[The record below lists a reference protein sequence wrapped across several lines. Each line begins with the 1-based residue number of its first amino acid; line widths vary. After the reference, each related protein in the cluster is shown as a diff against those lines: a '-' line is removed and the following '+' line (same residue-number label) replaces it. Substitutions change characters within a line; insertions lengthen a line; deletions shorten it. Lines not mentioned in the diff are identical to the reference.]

1 LVRDLQ
7 GIEVCIEQRTKST
20 LSIRGDSMRRPS
32 LAVHVALLMISIVA
46 LATLVQAQF
55 GASLE
60 GTVTDKSGAV
70 ISGANITVT
79 DQATGVSRSTVTSG
93 AGFYRVPGLT
103 PGRYRVDV
111 EAPSFKKET
120 TSDVLV
126 NAESTRG
133 LNVALTPGSAQETV
147 SVTSAPSALET
158 ENANVSGNITARQ
171 VEELPSFGRD
181 PYELL
186 RLAPGVFGDGA
197 RGSNATA
204 SFLPNTVGVGGSGN
218 SIYQVENQPQISAN
232 GQRVTENNFMIDGV
246 DVNSLTNGGAAVVSP
261 TEESIAEITVLS
273 GSYSAEDGRNS
284 GAQIKVISKSGTNSI
299 HGGAFFKYDE
309 PGLNAFNKFGG
320 FQGDFQQ
327 APNVRVDNKVRNYG
341 GSVGGPIV
349 KNKLFFFF
357 AYEGEHVFNQTFGI
371 NYVETPQFIQAVTA
385 ANPNSIAATILAAPG
400 TAPRI
405 AAVLAPSCGD
415 VNRPAT
421 DAEGNPTC
429 QIVAGGLDLGSPF
442 PAGSGPGNPYLR
454 LFTPE
459 KGGAIVGGG
468 LDGIPDVENV
478 QLVYPG
484 RRTGSQYN
492 ARVDWTINSKH
503 TLSASTYLTNST
515 STNPPGTNQTS
526 ASNRDVV
533 NKPFSPAG
541 TVLWNWIVSP
551 TKLNEARLNFSRF
564 AFNEVVSNRGIVNW
578 GIPDAEIQDVFKS
591 SNFQR
596 IWFGAPQGENTPG
609 ILAQNTY
616 GFGDTF
622 SWSRAK
628 HSLKFGF
635 QYRKEQNNNNEVGF
649 ARPLYTFSQLWNFAN
664 DAPIFEQNAVNPI
677 TGNPDSAQ
685 RYFRTSYYGG
695 FVEDDWKVRSNL
707 TLNVGLRYEYYSPV
721 SEPQGLLSNLVL
733 AGSGPDA
740 LFNAKLITGKTVYS
754 TPKTNFAPR
763 LGFAWSP
770 DKYNQKIVFRGGFGM
785 YYDGIPEAVFDPARE
800 NPPFHAFESN
810 CCGTSGLEGFGGPF
824 DPTCGPS
831 KNMPCIIY
839 SLGSSDSPLSY
850 PGNPALGG
858 GIGPDGFPL
867 SCCVQVYFEPQHFRI
882 PYVYGYSFETQVEL
896 PAKMI
901 FTLGY
906 QGSDSH
912 HLGRIFDANLV
923 YDGAVNKSIP
933 NFFIKPDV
941 TANYNSLNARLEH
954 RFSRGVQAAFKYRYS
969 KSLDE
974 VSFGQPDSSVNETYP
989 RNLRSEYGPSDF
1001 DATHFA
1007 VLSGVWDLP
1016 IFRGKQEGMAK
1027 LLGGWQLS
1035 GIFTYHSGFPWT
1047 PIDNNCLQ
1055 TPGQQFI
1062 CPIRPTGY
1070 SGGARTDYSNST
1082 FLTPNGNFPGGGA
1095 NFFTLNPPGPP
1106 GVGRNSF
1113 RGPRYQS
1120 VDMTFGKNTPLS
1132 FLGEG
1137 GNLQIRMNVF
1147 NVFNHLN
1154 LAPFTFNTR
1163 STVVQDQFFGTA
1175 GNTVAL
1181 AGRVVE
1187 LQARISF

>member
-1 LVRDLQ
+1 
-7 GIEVCIEQRTKST
+7 
-20 LSIRGDSMRRPS
+20 MRRLS
-32 LAVHVALLMISIVA
+32 WAVRVALLIVSIVA
-46 LATLVQAQF
+46 STALVQAQF
-55 GASLE
+55 GASVE

-70 ISGANITVT
+70 VSGANVTIT
-79 DQATGVSRSTVTSG
+79 DQATGVSHNTVTSA
-93 AGFYRVPGLT
+93 AGFYHISGLT

-111 EAPSFKKET
+111 EAASFKKET
-120 TSDVLV
+120 TPDVEV
-126 NAESTRG
+126 SAESARG
-133 LNVALTPGSAQETV
+133 LNVVVTPGPAQETV

-158 ENANVSGNITARQ
+158 ENANVSSSITARQ

-197 RGSNATA
+197 RSGNATA
-204 SFLPNTVGVGGSGN
+204 TFLPNTVGVGGSAN

-232 GQRVTENNFMIDGV
+232 GQRVTDNNFTIDGV

-261 TEESIAEITVLS
+261 TEESVAAITVLS

-284 GAQIKVISKSGTNSI
+284 GAQIKVISKTGTNSI
-299 HGGAFFKYDE
+299 HGSAFFKYDE
-309 PGLNAFNKFGG
+309 PGLNAFNTFGG
-320 FQGDFQQ
+320 FAGDFQR
-327 APNVRVDNKVRNYG
+327 APNVRLDNKVRSYG
-341 GSVGGPIV
+341 GSIGGPIL
-349 KNKLFFFF
+349 KNKVFFFF

-385 ANPNSIAATILAAPG
+385 ALPNSIAAQILAVRG

-405 AAVLAPSCGD
+405 AAVLTPSCSD
-415 VNRPAT
+415 LNRPAT
-421 DAEGNPTC
+421 DSLGNPTC
-429 QIVAGGLDLGSPF
+429 QVVAGGLDIGSPF
-442 PAGSGPGNPYLR
+442 PAGSGPGNPYLK
-454 LFTPE
+454 LGSPE
-459 KGGAIVGGG
+459 IGGALVGGG
-468 LDGIPDVENV
+468 LDGNPDIELA
-478 QLVYPG
+478 QLAYPG
-484 RRTGSQYN
+484 RRTGNQYN
-492 ARVDWTINSKH
+492 ARVDWTINSRH
-503 TLSASTYLTNST
+503 TFSASTYLTRST
-515 STNPPGTNQTS
+515 STNPPGTDQTS
-526 ASNRDVV
+526 APNRDVI

-541 TVLWNWIVSP
+541 TILWNWVVSP
-551 TKLNEARLNFSRF
+551 TKLNEVRLNFSRF
-564 AFNEVVSNRGIVNW
+564 AFNEVQSTKGIVNW
-578 GIPDAEIQDVFKS
+578 GIPDVEIQDVFKS
-591 SNFQR
+591 GRR

-622 SWSRAK
+622 SWALSK

-649 ARPLYTFSQLWNFAN
+649 ARPLFTFSNPWNFAN
-664 DAPIFEQNAVNPI
+664 DAPIFEQNAVNPN

-695 FVEDDWKVRSNL
+695 FVQDDFKFRSNL
-707 TLNVGLRYEYYSPV
+707 TLNFGLRYEYYTPV

-740 LFNAKLITGKTVYS
+740 LTNATLITGKTVYS

-763 LGFAWSP
+763 FGFAWSP
-770 DKYNQKIVFRGGFGM
+770 DQYNQKIVFRGGFGM
-785 YYDGIPEAVFDPARE
+785 YYNGIPEAVFDPARE

-810 CCGTSGLEGFGGPF
+810 CCGTAGVAIDGFSGPF
-824 DPTCGPS
+824 DPSCGS
-831 KNMPCIIY
+831 MHNMPCILY

-923 YDGAVNKSIP
+923 YDGPVNKSIP
-933 NFFIKPDV
+933 NYFIKPDV
-941 TANYNSLNARLEH
+941 TANYNSLNARLER
-954 RFSRGVQAAFKYRYS
+954 RFSRGVQAAFKYRWS

-974 VSFGQPDSSVNETYP
+974 VSFGQPDSSVNETFP
-989 RNLRSEYGPSDF
+989 RDLRSEYGPSDF
-1001 DATHFA
+1001 DVTHFA
-1007 VLSGVWDLP
+1007 VLSGIWDLP
-1016 IFRGKQEGMAK
+1016 IFRNRRDGVGKV
-1027 LLGGWQLS
+1027 LGGWQLS
-1035 GIFTYHSGFPWT
+1035 GIFTAHSGFPWT
-1047 PIDNNCLQ
+1047 PIDNVCFVTLGNQ
-1055 TPGQQFI
+1055 GI
-1062 CPIRPTGY
+1062 CPIRPSGY
-1070 SGGARTDYSNST
+1070 SGGAGTDYSNDT
-1082 FLTPNGNFPGGGA
+1082 FLKPNGNFPRGGPNYFNLA
-1095 NFFTLNPPGPP
+1095 SGPP
-1106 GVGRNSF
+1106 GIGRNSF

-1120 VDMTFGKNTPLS
+1120 IDMTFGKNTPLS

-1137 GNLQIRMNVF
+1137 GSLQIRMNVF

-1154 LAPFTFNTR
+1154 LTPFTFNTR
-1163 STVVQDQFFGTA
+1163 STIIQDPFFGTA
-1175 GNTVAL
+1175 GDKPAL
-1181 AGRVVE
+1181 AGRVIE

>member
-1 LVRDLQ
+1 
-7 GIEVCIEQRTKST
+7 
-20 LSIRGDSMRRPS
+20 MRRPS
-32 LAVHVALLMISIVA
+32 LAVRVALLIVSIVA
-46 LATLVQAQF
+46 LTALVQAQF

-70 ISGANITVT
+70 ISGANVTVT
-79 DQATGVSRSTVTSG
+79 DQATGVSRSTVTSD
-93 AGFYRVPGLT
+93 AGFYRISGLT
-103 PGRYRVDV
+103 PDRYRVDV

-120 TSDVLV
+120 TSDVVV

-147 SVTSAPSALET
+147 SVVSAPSALET

-197 RGSNATA
+197 RSSNATA
-204 SFLPNTVGVGGSGN
+204 SFLPNTVGVGGSAN

-232 GQRVTENNFMIDGV
+232 GQRVTENNFTIDGV

-261 TEESIAEITVLS
+261 TEESVAEITVLS

-284 GAQIKVISKSGTNSI
+284 GAQIKVISKTGSNSI

-320 FQGDFQQ
+320 FQGNFQE
-327 APNVRVDNKVRNYG
+327 APPVRVDNKVRNYG
-341 GSVGGPIV
+341 GSVGGPIL
-349 KNKLFFFF
+349 KNKVFFFF

-385 ANPNSIAATILAAPG
+385 ANPNSIAAKILAAPG
-400 TAPRI
+400 TTPRV
-405 AAVLAPSCGD
+405 AAVLTPSCAD
-415 VNRPAT
+415 VNRPA
-421 DAEGNPTC
+421 ANC
-429 QIVAGGLDLGSPF
+429 QVVTGGLDLGSPF
-442 PAGSGPGNPYLR
+442 PAGSAPGDPYLSI
-454 LFTPE
+454 TTNQAGI
-459 KGGAIVGGG
+459 GGAQIGGG
-468 LDGIPDVENV
+468 LDGIPDVENA
-478 QLVYPG
+478 QLVYPAH
-484 RRTGSQYN
+484 RTGDQYN
-492 ARVDWTINSKH
+492 ARVDWNINSKH

-515 STNPPGTNQTS
+515 STNPPGANQTS

-551 TKLNEARLNFSRF
+551 TKLNEVRLNFSRF
-564 AFNEVVSNRGIVNW
+564 AFNEVDSNKGIVNW
-578 GIPDAEIQDVFKS
+578 GIPDAEIQDVFNS
-591 SNFQR
+591 GNFQR

-622 SWSRAK
+622 SWALAK

-649 ARPLYTFSQLWNFAN
+649 ARPLFTFSGLWNFAN

-695 FVEDDWKVRSNL
+695 FVEDDWKVRPNL

-733 AGSGPDA
+733 AGSGPTAIADA
-740 LFNAKLITGKTVYS
+740 TLITGKTVYS

-800 NPPFHAFESN
+800 NPPFHALEDN
-810 CCGTSGLEGFGGPF
+810 CCGTAGPPFDTFSGPF
-824 DPTCGPS
+824 DPNASGQPL
-831 KNMPCIIY
+831 IIY
-839 SLGSSDSPLSY
+839 ALGSSDSPLSY

-858 GIGPDGFPL
+858 GIGPNGFPINGGTA
-867 SCCVQVYFEPQHFRI
+867 QVYFEPQHLRI

-912 HLGRIFDANLV
+912 HLVRIFDANQV
-923 YDGAVNKSIP
+923 FDVPITNPPTPVQSNPSFY
-933 NFFIKPDV
+933 IKPDV

-974 VSFGQPDSSVNETYP
+974 VSFGQPDASVNETYP
-989 RNLRSEYGPSDF
+989 RVLRSEYGPSDF

-1007 VLSGVWDLP
+1007 VLSGIWDLP
-1016 IFRGKQEGMAK
+1016 IFRGKRDGVAK

-1047 PIDNNCLQ
+1047 SVDNNCLE

-1070 SGGARTDYSNST
+1070 SGGAGTDYSNST

-1095 NFFTLNPPGPP
+1095 KFFTLVPPGPP

-1137 GNLQIRMNVF
+1137 GSLQIRMNVF

-1163 STVVQDQFFGTA
+1163 STVVQDQFFGSA
-1175 GNTVAL
+1175 GNTPAL
-1181 AGRVVE
+1181 AGRIVE

>member
-1 LVRDLQ
+1 MARAALSMRFLLISAVLVF
-7 GIEVCIEQRTKST
+7 VST
-20 LSIRGDSMRRPS
+20 LAS
-32 LAVHVALLMISIVA
+32 
-46 LATLVQAQF
+46 AQY

-60 GTVTDKSGAV
+60 GTVSDKSGAV
-70 ISGANITVT
+70 ISGAAVTVT
-79 DQATGVSRSTVTSG
+79 NQATGVSRSTVTSD
-93 AGFYRVPGLT
+93 AGFYRIPGLT
-103 PGRYRVDV
+103 PGKYRVDV
-111 EAPSFKKET
+111 VAASFKRET
-120 TSDVLV
+120 TSDVQV
-126 NAESTRG
+126 GAESTRG
-133 LNVALTPGSAQETV
+133 LNVVLTPGGTQETV
-147 SVTSAPSALET
+147 TVSAEGAALET
-158 ENANVSGNITARQ
+158 ENASVTGSIGAQQ

-197 RGSNATA
+197 RSSNATA
-204 SFLPNTVGVGGSGN
+204 SFLPNAVGAGGSAN

-232 GQRVTENNFMIDGV
+232 GQRATENNFMIDGV

-299 HGGAFFKYDE
+299 HGSGFFKYDE

-320 FQGDFQQ
+320 FQGNFVQ
-327 APNVRVDNKVRNYG
+327 APPVRVDNKLRNYG
-341 GSVGGPIV
+341 GSIGGPIL

-357 AYEGEHVFNQTFGI
+357 AYEGEHVFNQSFGI
-371 NYVETPQFIQAVTA
+371 NYIETPQFIQAVTA
-385 ANPNSIAATILAAPG
+385 ANPNSIAAAILTAPG
-400 TAPRI
+400 TTPRV
-405 AAVLAPSCGD
+405 AAVLAPSCND

-421 DAEGNPTC
+421 DTNGNPTC
-429 QIVAGGLDLGSPF
+429 QVVAGGLDLGSPY
-442 PAGSGPGNPYLR
+442 PAGTGPGNPYLR
-454 LFTPE
+454 LGATNPTPPQMPQAFFP
-459 KGGAIVGGG
+459 GAFVGGG
-468 LDGIPDVENV
+468 LDGIPDVELA
-478 QLVYPG
+478 QLFYPVH
-484 RRTGSQYN
+484 RTGDQYN

-515 STNPPGTNQTS
+515 STNPPGSNQTS
-526 ASNRDVV
+526 APNRDVV

-541 TVLWNWIVSP
+541 TVLWNWVVSP

-564 AFNEVVSNRGIVNW
+564 AFNEVTSNKGIVNW
-578 GIPDAEIQDVFKS
+578 GIPDVEIQDVFNS
-591 SNFQR
+591 GRR
-596 IWFGAPQGENTPG
+596 IWFGAPQGSNTPG

-622 SWSRAK
+622 SWALSK

-649 ARPLYTFSQLWNFAN
+649 ARPLFTFSQLWNFAN
-664 DAPIFEQNAVNPI
+664 DAPIFEQNAVNPN
-677 TGNPDSAQ
+677 TGNPDGAQ

-707 TLNVGLRYEYYSPV
+707 TLNVGLRYEYYSPL

-733 AGSGPDA
+733 AGSGP
-740 LFNAKLITGKTVYS
+740 NAISNATLITGKTVYS

-763 LGFAWSP
+763 FGFAWSP
-770 DKYNQKIVFRGGFGM
+770 DKYNQKVVFRGGFGM
-785 YYDGIPEAVFDPARE
+785 YYDGVPAAVFDPARE
-800 NPPFHAFESN
+800 NPPFHALQDN
-810 CCGTSGLEGFGGPF
+810 CCGTSGLEGFGSPF
-824 DPTCGPS
+824 DQNSSGQPL
-831 KNMPCIIY
+831 IIY
-839 SLGSSDSPLSY
+839 ALGSSDSPLSY

-858 GIGPDGFPL
+858 GIGPNGFPKN
-867 SCCVQVYFEPQHFRI
+867 CCVQVYFEPQHFRI

-896 PAKMI
+896 PARMI

-912 HLGRIFDANLV
+912 HLVRIFDGNQV
-923 YDGAVNKSIP
+923 YDGPVTNSNP
-933 NFFIKPDV
+933 NFYIKPDV
-941 TANYNSLNARLEH
+941 TANYHSLNTRLEH

-989 RNLRSEYGPSDF
+989 RVLRSEYGPSDF
-1001 DATHFA
+1001 DATHFM
-1007 VLSGVWDLP
+1007 VLSGIWDLP
-1016 IFRGKQEGMAK
+1016 IFHGKQEGVAK

-1047 PIDNNCLQ
+1047 PVNNNCLE

-1070 SGGARTDYSNST
+1070 SGGAGTDYSNST

-1095 NFFTLNPPGPP
+1095 KFFTLTPPAPP

-1113 RGPRYQS
+1113 RGPRYES
-1120 VDMTFGKNTPLS
+1120 IDLTFGKNTPLS

-1137 GNLQIRMNVF
+1137 GSLQIRMNVF

-1154 LAPFTFNTR
+1154 LSPFTFNTR
-1163 STVVQDQFFGTA
+1163 STIVQDQFFGTA
-1175 GNTVAL
+1175 GDTAAL